1 MKRTVIFAP
10 DYEVQLA
17 KHQAQAATG
26 RFKSQESVD
35 LSRLL
40 QQQQHTR
47 GLPSPMHRFMLRLR
61 VAFKA
66 TNLLDKCLS
75 YTRDTVLLGV
85 HRCYFCKQ

>member
-17 KHQAQAATG
+17 KHQAEAATG
-26 RFKSQESVD
+26 RFKSPESVD
-35 LSRLL
+35 VSRLL
-40 QQQQHTR
+40 QQQHTR

-75 YTRDTVLLGV
+75 FTTEIQG
-85 HRCYFCKQ
+85 F